1 VPIGKKVPP
10 QAARRHFAR
19 SNAMGK
25 FALEAAAARKHAAKV
40 LVVLHQA
47 QAAPAANVE
56 FRHLPRRHS
65 VP

>member
-1 VPIGKKVPP
+1 MPVGKQVPP
-10 QAARRHFAR
+10 EAAGCNL
-19 SNAMGK
+19 SCGNAVREL
-25 FALEAAAARKHAAKV
+25 ALEAAAARKHAAKV